1 MSRVK
6 LNRFL
11 RRGQNYR
18 NYGVLEK
25 FEFES
30 IKSIEVIKDHIDDD
44 DLNIEIEP
52 LNKLEKEGSH
62 GLRGNPLNNKIKE
75 SAKNL
80 SFF

>member
-18 NYGVLEK
+18 NYGVVEK
-25 FEFES
+25 FDFEFTS
-30 IKSIEVIKDHIDDD
+30 SIEELKDRIDDD
-44 DLNIEIEP
+44 DLNNLIEP
-52 LNKLEKEGSH
+52 FNKLEKEGSH